1 MTAEPFARGDNG
13 IELTKR
19 ISQRAQL
26 AYDLIVL
33 LVPRLLEKYKDQLVK
48 FETKVDNTAD
58 ITLGDDIVLIRL
70 KAQSFG
76 SMEEEKRRLTLLGS
90 RSRTETFEAFEQAAI
105 DLIRLDRYERRAWS
119 RQKHAIRAF
128 MNLKLMRNLAQRHLT
143 CS

>member
-1 MTAEPFARGDNG
+1 
-13 IELTKR
+13 
-19 ISQRAQL
+19 
-26 AYDLIVL
+26 L

-90 RSRTETFEAFEQAAI
+90 RSRTETSSKHSNKLRSI
-105 DLIRLDRYERRAWS
+105 LSGWIVTSDGRGRDRNMQFVPS
-119 RQKHAIRAF
+119 
-128 MNLKLMRNLAQRHLT
+128 
-143 CS
+143 

>member
-1 MTAEPFARGDNG
+1 MERLREMTAEPFARGDNG

-90 RSRTETFEAFEQAAI
+90 RSRTETSSKHSNKLRSI
-105 DLIRLDRYERRAWS
+105 LSGWIVTSDGRGRDRSVQSALS
-119 RQKHAIRAF
+119 
-128 MNLKLMRNLAQRHLT
+128 
-143 CS
+143 